1 MKPFLT
7 TGPQGIAINCGVFM
21 LSHKPWL
28 RLSSGLLRKPLVP
41 QAVWSGMGR
50 VLPMSLWAASQ
61 CEHFESNRLEVHCHD
76 IFVKSSILRFK
87 YVPRIN
93 LAISHI
99 LMMFCLVKQFLCII
113 EFFTQNKIMV
123 MCQPTWYFV
132 HPVHS
137 WIIGID
143 KSSNEAPK
151 NPFFDSSWCFRVTN
165 LPIQVYHV
173 QNLWTY
179 EFPMSFGSWE
189 ITTAWC
195 QLWIAS
201 IGRDPYMF

>member
-1 MKPFLT
+1 MKPFFT

-61 CEHFESNRLEVHCHD
+61 CEQNPIDLKSIATIYLWNPTFCASNMFQGL
-76 IFVKSSILRFK
+76 
-87 YVPRIN
+87 N

-99 LMMFCLVKQFLCII
+99 LMMFCLVKQCLCII

-173 QNLWTY
+173 QNHWTY
-179 EFPMSFGSWE
+179 EFPMSFGRWE

-201 IGRDPYMF
+201 IGRDSYMF